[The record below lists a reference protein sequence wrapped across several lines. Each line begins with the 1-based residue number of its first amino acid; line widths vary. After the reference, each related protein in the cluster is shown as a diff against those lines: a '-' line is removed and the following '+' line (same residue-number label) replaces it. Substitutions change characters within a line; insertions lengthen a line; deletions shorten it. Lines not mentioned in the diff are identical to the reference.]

1 MLKSP
6 IQRWLYTWKHKSKS
20 ENQIY
25 NTKQRTAKGRP
36 TWINDTIIE
45 LGCYRFEKQP
55 LIPVTGPAWI
65 QFQKYQ
71 RKPII
76 ATAKEFRHS
85 NHNVRHIQNTSTRT
99 TDNGETTKT

>member
-1 MLKSP
+1 MQNREL
-6 IQRWLYTWKHKSKS
+6 Q
-20 ENQIY
+20 
-25 NTKQRTAKGRP
+25 GRP
-36 TWINDTIIE
+36 TWINDTIIVE

-76 ATAKEFRHS
+76 ATAKAIRHS
-85 NHNVRHIQNTSTRT
+85 NHKVRQIQNTSTRT
-99 TDNGETTKT
+99 TDNGEMTKT